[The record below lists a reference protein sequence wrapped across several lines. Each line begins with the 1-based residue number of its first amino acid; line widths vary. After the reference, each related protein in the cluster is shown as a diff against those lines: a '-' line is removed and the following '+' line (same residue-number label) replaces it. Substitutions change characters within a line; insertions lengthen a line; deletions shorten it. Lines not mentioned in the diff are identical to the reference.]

1 MKFNHKTKQNL
12 LLATSFFSVISA
24 APSQAFTTIASSE
37 SGFMTENYSTNP
49 LNVGTSA
56 FTVSFTEAVGS
67 TTIAEADGGALFT
80 IIDPFS
86 ISETRGF
93 AAGEGNNFFG
103 LADST
108 AEVIGSFLVDSNEPF
123 SFDFNGFLDIA
134 TFTESQESRDAIAAA
149 SISFILLDTNE
160 TSEPNIV
167 SFFDVFA
174 QLETLGENDI
184 LIAPQQSDDIT
195 LNFLNSNINAGA
207 TENSEF
213 ITTEFAGSLST
224 SFDTPTSLTLV
235 EVSNSFVSVRQTPE
249 STSILGILG
258 LGFLGF
264 VATKKRH
271 F

>member
-1 MKFNHKTKQNL
+1 MKLNNQTKKSL
-12 LLATSFFSVISA
+12 LLVTSFISFISP

-37 SGFMTENYSTNP
+37 SEFLTENYSTNP
-49 LNVGTSA
+49 LNVGTA
-56 FTVSFTEAVGS
+56 TFTVSFTEAERS
-67 TTIAEADGGALFT
+67 TTVADADGDALFT

-86 ISETRGF
+86 LSETRSF
-93 AAGEGNNFFG
+93 SAGEGNNFFG
-103 LADST
+103 LADSN
-108 AEVIGSFLVDSNEPF
+108 AEVIGNFFVDSNETF
-123 SFDFNGFLDIA
+123 SFDFSGFLDIS
-134 TFTESQESRDAIAAA
+134 TSTESQEGGEAIAAA
-149 SISFILLDTNE
+149 SISFVLLDTNE

-184 LIAPQQSDDIT
+184 LIAPQQSDDIA
-195 LNFLNSNINAGA
+195 LNLFNSNINAGA

-235 EVSNSFVSVRQTPE
+235 EVNNSFASVRQTPE
-249 STSILGILG
+249 STSIVGILG

-264 VATKKRH
+264 VATKKRNL
-271 F
+271 